1 VSADLVRE
9 VEAAIKA
16 GDADRVRDLFVPLKE
31 KERRAVAKHF
41 RDPYSR
47 VGWNF
52 QERLEPQHLAATV
65 AWAATAT
72 ARQLSSWSWSLEA
85 TPGDVDPRV
94 GDVLLSRGRGLVGNL
109 ARMLLQGDSLSL
121 WPWVRRAVREGVID
135 RPEGEDYIRGMVFGA
150 GAGPNWHE
158 RLESVY
164 EGLLADPELL
174 DEVWSIFEYE
184 LGADLANTKTW
195 SYPGGEY
202 TRGDNRWIYA
212 LTRLA
217 DERKVDR
224 GRLLDAS
231 LDALM
236 RDFRPSTLPWYAEL
250 HEALEPTPDERQ
262 ERLDRYLALV
272 TSPAAPALKEGL
284 AGLKELGDAVPSDQL
299 ARAAT
304 AALVQPLKTHAIA
317 MLRQLEAA
325 VKRDEA
331 GRTVLLGAAA
341 QALAHEKPDVQER
354 TLKLLERYAED
365 APRAELLAYL
375 DAVAPPLR
383 PRLEALTGIETEREI
398 SAPPLEELTGPAAV
412 AVQDG
417 RWPEPRL
424 PEWGPSGE
432 PLSPVESVDELIE
445 LTSALLEGQ
454 GTGDDVERFLEGVSR
469 LCAERPRR
477 FKQRTEGL
485 AKQAQ
490 PPLAVYSLG
499 GIFGGGTA
507 GPPEAVSGH
516 ELISL
521 VALAWVRGARPVTAE
536 QPTLGGLLV
545 ARAVEVARRA
555 RKRSARP
562 LLSFPTRVGGWV
574 DPEELAKREEG
585 VGRLRNRPD
594 PADQAAAHYRAYAGP
609 PIALMPEATIRR
621 SRWAHQEAQ
630 KSVGVRIESIPE
642 PLGADPV
649 ITTPL
654 NELGRNEHEWYIGDQ
669 LWPVDDALGA
679 RWLCTLLPGYPEIQ
693 FARALTAIVDFVDV
707 NPYRHPEVVL
717 ERMLDPNLPLRDPA
731 WTAVA
736 AALVAKSPDLQRAA
750 ADVVVAT
757 ISDGRFDP
765 ERLGHGIAWLLA
777 NGFGTLTRIEGP
789 LRDAAR
795 VSPLHAAQ
803 TVRALEALLA
813 GCSDDQRHLHVP
825 LGLALDLAMSA
836 GTTIESELARAT
848 AERVGSSMSKSSKA
862 GKAAHGLLE
871 LQGDEEA
878 RAALLRLAAA
888 SAA

>member
-1 VSADLVRE
+1 MSAELVRE
-9 VEAAIKA
+9 AEDAIKR
-16 GDADRVRDLFVPLKE
+16 GDPDRVRDLFAPLKE

-85 TPGDVDPRV
+85 RLGEMDPRV
-94 GDVLLSRGRGLVGNL
+94 ADVLLSRGRGFVQNL
-109 ARMLLQGDSLSL
+109 ARMLLQGDGPSL
-121 WPWVRRAVREGVID
+121 WPFVRRAVREGVID
-135 RPEGEDYIRGMVFGA
+135 RPEGEGYIRGMVFGA

-158 RLESVY
+158 QLESVY

-174 DEVWSIFEYE
+174 DDVWSIFDHE
-184 LGADLANTKTW
+184 LGADLANTNTW
-195 SYPGGEY
+195 NYSPGESSRGE
-202 TRGDNRWIYA
+202 NRWLYA

-217 DERKVDR
+217 EEGKLDR
-224 GRLLDAS
+224 ARLLDAS

-236 RDFRPSTLPWYAEL
+236 RDFRPSTLGWYANL
-250 HEALEPTPDERQ
+250 HEALEPTLEERQ
-262 ERLDRYLALV
+262 ERLERYLALV

-317 MLRQLEAA
+317 MLRELEAA

-331 GRTVLLGAAA
+331 GRPVLLGAAA

-354 TLKLLERYAED
+354 ALKLLERYAED
-365 APRAELLAYL
+365 APRAELLTYL

-383 PRLEALTGIETEREI
+383 PRLEALTGFDTEREI
-398 SAPPLEELTGPAAV
+398 SAPPLEELTGAAAV
-412 AVQDG
+412 AVQNG
-417 RWPEPRL
+417 RWPEPRV
-424 PEWGPSGE
+424 PEWVPSGE
-432 PLSPVESVDELIE
+432 PLAPVESLDELIE

-454 GTGDDVERFLEGVSR
+454 GTGDDAERFLDGVSR
-469 LCAERPRR
+469 LCDERPPR

-485 AKQAQ
+485 ATRAVS
-490 PPLAVYSLG
+490 PWLAV
-499 GIFGGGTA
+499 
-507 GPPEAVSGH
+507 PEATSGFDLVSTV
-516 ELISL
+516 
-521 VALAWVRGARPVTAE
+521 VAAWLRGARPVTPE
-536 QPTLGGLLV
+536 RPTIGGLLIT
-545 ARAVEVARRA
+545 RAAEVARRA

-562 LLSFPTRVGGWV
+562 LLSFPTHAGGWV
-574 DPEELAKREEG
+574 DQDELANREEAT
-585 VGRLRNRPD
+585 GRFRNRPD
-594 PADQAAAHYRAYAGP
+594 PADQAAAHYRTLSGP
-609 PIALMPEATIRR
+609 GIGLMPQATVRR
-621 SRWAHQEAQ
+621 TQWAHLEAQ
-630 KSVGVRIESIPE
+630 KSIGVVTESIPE
-642 PLGADPV
+642 PLASDPV
-649 ITTPL
+649 LRTPL
-654 NELGRNEHEWYIGDQ
+654 RELGRNEHEWYMNDQ

-679 RWLCTLLPGYPEIQ
+679 RWLCTLVPGYPEIQ
-693 FARALTAIVDFVDV
+693 FARALTAIADFVDGS
-707 NPYRHPEVVL
+707 PYRHPEVVL
-717 ERMLDPNLPLRDPA
+717 LWMLDPGLPLRDPA

-736 AALVAKSPDLQRAA
+736 AALVAKSPHLQRAA
-750 ADVVVAT
+750 TDVVVAT
-757 ISDGRFDP
+757 VSDGRFDP

-777 NGFGTLTRIEGP
+777 NGFGTLMRIEGP

-803 TVRALEALLA
+803 IVRALEAVLA
-813 GCSDDQRHLHVP
+813 GCSEEQRHVHVP
-825 LGLALDLAMSA
+825 LGLALDLAMTA
-836 GTTIESELARAT
+836 GMALESELARAT
-848 AERVGSSMSKSSKA
+848 AERIGSSMSRSSKA

-871 LQGDEEA
+871 LQRDEEA